1 MLVREAER
9 AVRALGLAGRRVL
22 VAASGGVDSTVLA
35 HALGE
40 IARRQRLELAIG
52 HVNHGLRGAESDAD
66 ERAVRGLAAA
76 LGAPVAVAAVDP
88 RALRSGRSSRER
100 PTLQEAA
107 RTLRY
112 EALRSMAERLGAERI
127 ATAHNADDQAETVLL
142 RLLRG
147 TGPDGLGGIPE
158 RSPDGVVVRPLLR
171 IPRAEI
177 EAFARARGLHWR
189 EDSSN
194 HSPDYTR
201 NRLRNH
207 WLPGLQREFNPRLLR
222 VVADLADAQRRDSE
236 WIEAQ
241 VEREAALRLVSEG
254 KWLRIDVKDWSQL
267 PEALARRLV
276 RLALRRCGVGRHV
289 SRVHLQRMGE
299 FLRAGRV
306 GTHIELPGILRLE
319 RDAAGCRLGPAGP
332 LPRGRVVSSGA
343 C

>member
-9 AVRALGLAGRRVL
+9 AVGALGLAGRRVL

-35 HALGE
+35 HVLGE
-40 IARRQRLELAIG
+40 LAGRQRLEFAIG
-52 HVNHGLRGAESDAD
+52 HVNHGLRGSDSDAD
-66 ERAVRGLAAA
+66 EQGVRDLAAA
-76 LGAPVAVAAVDP
+76 LGAPVAVSAVDP
-88 RALRSGRSSRER
+88 RALRSGCSSRER

-112 EALRSMAERLGAERI
+112 EALRSMAERLGAGHI

-171 IPRAEI
+171 VPRAEI
-177 EAFARARGLHWR
+177 EAFARARRLHWR
-189 EDSSN
+189 EDASN

-201 NRLRNH
+201 NRLRHH

-222 VVADLADAQRRDSE
+222 VVADLADAQRKDSE
-236 WIEAQ
+236 WIESQ
-241 VEREAALRLVSEG
+241 VEREAALRMAFEG

-267 PEALARRLV
+267 PEALALRLV
-276 RLALRRCGVGRHV
+276 RLALRRCGAGRHA
-289 SRVHLQRMGE
+289 SRVHLQRMSE
-299 FLRAGRV
+299 FLRQGRI
-306 GTHIELPGILRLE
+306 GTHIEIPGILRLE
-319 RDAAGCRLGPAGP
+319 RDAVGCRLGPAGE
-332 LPRGRVVSSGA
+332 RAGG
-343 C
+343 